1 MRNCIILSVYC
12 TLFSLDLTYKLF
24 MFLTENNSLFPLTIS
39 TFGLFDHKISFDHFL
54 ANNNI
59 RLQKEKEIKY

>member
-1 MRNCIILSVYC
+1 
-12 TLFSLDLTYKLF
+12 